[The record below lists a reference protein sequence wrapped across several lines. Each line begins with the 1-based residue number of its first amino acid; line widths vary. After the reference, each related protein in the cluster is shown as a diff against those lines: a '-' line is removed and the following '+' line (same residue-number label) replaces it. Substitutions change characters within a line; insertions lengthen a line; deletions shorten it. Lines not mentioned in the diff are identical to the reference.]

1 MAAGEDTVRRE
12 SCWSACVTWRD
23 GAVCQLRRKEPVERE
38 RKYPAASFWSG
49 CPREEVPWLRA
60 WGWGGGGGRVESEG
74 TSTSGDVEPSL
85 GVLKEAIGAGSC
97 RTVPGT

>member
-1 MAAGEDTVRRE
+1 MATGEDAVRRE

-23 GAVCQLRRKEPVERE
+23 GAVCQLCRKEPVERE
-38 RKYPAASFWSG
+38 EIPSSQLRVW
-49 CPREEVPWLRA
+49 VPQ
-60 WGWGGGGGRVESEG
+60 GGSALALGLGGRVESEG
-74 TSTSGDVEPSL
+74 TSTSGDVEPSF